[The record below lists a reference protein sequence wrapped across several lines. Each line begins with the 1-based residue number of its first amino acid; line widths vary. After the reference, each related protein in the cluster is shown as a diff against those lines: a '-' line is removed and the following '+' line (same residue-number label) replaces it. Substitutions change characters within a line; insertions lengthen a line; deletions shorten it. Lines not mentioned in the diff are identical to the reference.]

1 MNLLSSLR
9 YLVALNEH
17 QHFGRAAKACHIT
30 QPALSNALRAL
41 EKEFQV
47 VIVKRDRVY
56 AGLTPEG
63 ERVLATAQLMLHE
76 HATLQQELKSET
88 HLPRGILTIAAV
100 PTAIPIAARFAAML
114 QARHPGIQPSVLS
127 MSSSALEKGLEEL
140 SIDLALGYTDRMG
153 LRGTRLLAWPQYTE
167 HYFLLRRAA
176 KPNRDGLRIGT
187 KIKWKELAN
196 LPLCLLTPE
205 MHNRSIVDAAFTTAG
220 VTVQPAIETNS
231 ILTMVLSVVTGSV
244 SSVMPGALVGTVR
257 DNREL
262 EALPLTGPEVRTPI
276 GFMSHAAARP
286 SRALEAAL
294 VLAQDGAWL
303 RHAAAHSGLLT
314 V

>member
-17 QHFGRAAKACHIT
+17 RHFGRAAKACHIT

-41 EKEFQV
+41 ETEFKV

-63 ERVLATAQLMLHE
+63 QRVLATAQLMLHE
-76 HATLQQELKSET
+76 LATLQQELKSET

-114 QARHPGIQPSVLS
+114 QARHPGIQPNVLS
-127 MSSSALEKGLEEL
+127 MSSAALEKGLEEL
-140 SIDLALGYTDRMG
+140 SVDLALGYTDRMG

-176 KPNRDGLRIGT
+176 KPNRDGLQIGS
-187 KIKWKELAN
+187 KIKWKELAK

-231 ILTMVLSVVTGSV
+231 ILTMVLSVVSGSV

-257 DNREL
+257 NHKEL

-294 VLAQDGAWL
+294 ALAQDGAWL
-303 RHAAAHSGLLT
+303 RHAAAHSGLLSA
-314 V
+314 